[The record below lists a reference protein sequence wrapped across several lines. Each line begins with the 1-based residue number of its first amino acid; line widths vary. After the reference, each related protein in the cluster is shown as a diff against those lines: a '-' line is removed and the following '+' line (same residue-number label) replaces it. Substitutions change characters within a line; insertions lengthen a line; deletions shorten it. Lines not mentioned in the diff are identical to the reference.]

1 MYLANEVAQQ
11 SRARKKDE
19 FPKAFGGVIAEAM
32 EIAYRGTTGDIQAK
46 LRRVLEVW
54 RSRGVFEPAILSA
67 IDQRLDG
74 TLSYY
79 TYTAID
85 KSKGKGIIPPRKS
98 TSSPSIP
105 PELVYPLNII
115 DGRLH

>member
-1 MYLANEVAQQ
+1 MLTTAGTSSRKLNLMYLANEVAQQ

-32 EIAYRGTTGDIQAK
+32 EIAYRGSSNDIQGK

-54 RSRGVFEPAILSA
+54 RSRGVFEPPILSA

-74 TLSYY
+74 TPSHQL
-79 TYTAID
+79 TQE
-85 KSKGKGIIPPRKS
+85 S
-98 TSSPSIP
+98 TSPK
-105 PELVYPLNII
+105 EK
-115 DGRLH
+115 G